1 MKILKL
7 ILEIF
12 SLGCYSCFFFLNMHE
27 REEKDESKTERE
39 GEREREGRRER
50 WGLERL
56 ERKRYIKFHY

>member
-27 REEKDESKTERE
+27 REEKDESETERE
-39 GEREREGRRER
+39 GERERGGEREMGIR
-50 WGLERL
+50 EIR
-56 ERKRYIKFHY
+56 EKEVY